1 LLSIAAANPD
11 SWFRSS
17 GEPEQAAR
25 DEQCLRRMKRLR
37 QMGLIKQMDVTG
49 EMPDLEDV
57 ADERTSPSTAPC
69 LGKKR

>member
-1 LLSIAAANPD
+1 M
-11 SWFRSS
+11 
-17 GEPEQAAR
+17 
-25 DEQCLRRMKRLR
+25 LRRMKRLR